1 MEIKQTDIPGLLLL
15 RPRVFGDARG
25 YFMESY
31 AKRTW
36 EAAGLHAEFVQD
48 NESCSAKGVLRGLHF
63 QTPPQAQAKLV
74 RVVRGAVWD
83 GAVDLRVGSPTYG
96 RWYGVELNAEDKWQ
110 FFLPAGMAHGFLS
123 LCDDTVFTYKVTAPY
138 APETEGGLPWNDAD
152 LRIDWPLAAYGIDR
166 PLLSPKDEVYA
177 PFKDFKSRFTF

>member
-48 NESCSAKGVLRGLHF
+48 NESCSSKGVLRGLHF

-83 GAVDLRVGSPTYG
+83 VAVDLRVGSPTYG
-96 RWYGVELNAEDKWQ
+96 QWYGVELNADEKWQ

-152 LRIDWPLAAYGIDR
+152 LRIDWPLAAYGIDQ
-166 PLLSPKDEVYA
+166 PLLSPKDGDYA
-177 PFKDFKSRFTF
+177 PFKDCKSRVTF

>member
-1 MEIKQTDIPGLLLL
+1 MEIKKTDIPGLLLL

-36 EAAGLHAEFVQD
+36 EAAGLQAEFVQD

-63 QTPPQAQAKLV
+63 QKPPFAQAKLV
-74 RVVRGAVWD
+74 RVLRGAVWD
-83 GAVDLRVGSPTYG
+83 VAVDLRVGSPTYG
-96 RWYGVELNAEDKWQ
+96 QWYGVELNADEKWQ
-110 FFLPAGMAHGFLS
+110 LFLPAGMAHGFLS

-138 APETEGGLPWNDAD
+138 TPETEGGLPWNDPD
-152 LRIDWPLAAYGIDR
+152 LRIEWPLSAYGIEK

-177 PFKDFKSRFTF
+177 PFKGFRSAFLF